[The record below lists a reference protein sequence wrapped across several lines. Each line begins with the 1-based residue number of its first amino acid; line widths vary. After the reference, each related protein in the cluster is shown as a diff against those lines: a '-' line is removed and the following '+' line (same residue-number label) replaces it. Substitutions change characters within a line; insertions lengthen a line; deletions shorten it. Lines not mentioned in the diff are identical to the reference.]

1 MTRQSIQAGDA
12 VIAAKSTQAP
22 EQRWSGARWLAWLG
36 WPLLIALL
44 IWAISPDQQ
53 VALFTAIN
61 LQARALPDWFW
72 SMLTLFGDTAVLL
85 VGLSPLLLWRRQALV
100 AAIAAIPAGGLMSV
114 SAKRLADAPR
124 PAAVLDIAQFHLIG
138 PTLNL
143 HSFPSGHTITAFAA
157 ASAVLAVIL
166 PGKKPIRT
174 GLLAAAIIALAT
186 AVGLSRIA
194 VGAHWPRDVLAGA
207 LFGWLAGLSGAW
219 LTRQF
224 PVLWRSQRLATG
236 LAVLLFAIGVWV
248 LLRRVEYP
256 LGVAAVWLVSS
267 SCAITMVALTRRRI
281 ASLSA

>member
-1 MTRQSIQAGDA
+1 MMSDQTA
-12 VIAAKSTQAP
+12 V
-22 EQRWSGARWLAWLG
+22 QRWSGRHWLGWLG
-36 WPLLIALL
+36 WPLLVALL
-44 IWAISPDQQ
+44 IWAISPAQQ

-61 LQARALPDWFW
+61 LQARVLPDWFW
-72 SMLTLFGDTAVLL
+72 STLTLFGDTAVLL

-114 SAKRLADAPR
+114 TAKRLADAPR

-157 ASAVLAVIL
+157 ASAVMAVIL
-166 PGKKPIRT
+166 PGNKPIRMA
-174 GLLAAAIIALAT
+174 LLAAAIIVLAA
-186 AVGLSRIA
+186 AVGLSRVA
-194 VGAHWPRDVLAGA
+194 VGAHWPADVLAGA

-219 LTRQF
+219 FTRRF

-248 LLRRVEYP
+248 LLRRVDYP

-267 SCAITMVALTRRRI
+267 SCAITMIALAHRRI
-281 ASLSA
+281 SDSSA

>member
-1 MTRQSIQAGDA
+1 MMSDQTA
-12 VIAAKSTQAP
+12 V
-22 EQRWSGARWLAWLG
+22 QRWSGRHWLSWLG
-36 WPLLIALL
+36 WPLLVALL
-44 IWAISPDQQ
+44 IWSISPAQQ

-61 LQARALPDWFW
+61 LQARVLPDWFW
-72 SMLTLFGDTAVLL
+72 STLTLFGDTAVLL

-114 SAKRLADAPR
+114 TAKRLADAPR

-157 ASAVLAVIL
+157 ASAVMAVIL
-166 PGKKPIRT
+166 PGNKPIRMA
-174 GLLAAAIIALAT
+174 LLAAAIIVLAA
-186 AVGLSRIA
+186 AVGLSRVA
-194 VGAHWPRDVLAGA
+194 VGAHWPADVLAGA

-219 LTRQF
+219 FTRRF

-248 LLRRVEYP
+248 LLRRVDYP

-267 SCAITMVALTRRRI
+267 SCAITMIALARRRI
-281 ASLSA
+281 SDLSA

>member
-1 MTRQSIQAGDA
+1 MSDQTA
-12 VIAAKSTQAP
+12 V
-22 EQRWSGARWLAWLG
+22 QRWSGARWLAWLG
-36 WPLLIALL
+36 WPTLIALL

-61 LQARALPDWFW
+61 LQARVLPDWFW

-138 PTLNL
+138 PALNL
-143 HSFPSGHTITAFAA
+143 HSFPSGHTITGFAA

-166 PGKKPIRT
+166 PCRHPLRS
-174 GLLAAAIIALAT
+174 GLMAAAIIALAA
-186 AVGLSRIA
+186 AVGFSRIA
-194 VGAHWPRDVLAGA
+194 VGAHWPHDVLAGA

-224 PVLWRSQRLATG
+224 PVLWRSPRVATG
-236 LAVLLFAIGVWV
+236 LAVVLFAIGVWV
-248 LLRRVEYP
+248 LIRRIDYP

-267 SCAITMVALTRRRI
+267 SCTITMIALARRRL
-281 ASLSA
+281 ATESA

>member
-1 MTRQSIQAGDA
+1 MIDQT
-12 VIAAKSTQAP
+12 V
-22 EQRWSGARWLAWLG
+22 EQRWSGKHWLAWLG
-36 WPLLIALL
+36 WPMLIALL
-44 IWAISPDQQ
+44 IWAISPAQQ

-61 LQARALPDWFW
+61 LQARVLPDWFW
-72 SMLTLFGDTAVLL
+72 SALTLFGDTAVLL
-85 VGLSPLLLWRRQALV
+85 VGMSPLLLWRRQALV

-124 PAAVLDIAQFHLIG
+124 PAAVLDMAQFHLIG

-166 PGKKPIRT
+166 PGRHPLRT
-174 GLLAAAIIALAT
+174 ALLIAAILALAA

-194 VGAHWPRDVLAGA
+194 VGAHWPNDVLAGA

-219 LTRQF
+219 LTRRF
-224 PVLWRSQRLATG
+224 PVLWQSQRLATG
-236 LAVLLFAIGVWV
+236 LAALLFAIGVWV
-248 LLRRVEYP
+248 LLRRIDYP

-267 SCAITMVALTRRRI
+267 SCAITMIALARRRMVR
-281 ASLSA
+281 LSA

>member
-1 MTRQSIQAGDA
+1 MTLPSPQATDA
-12 VIAAKSTQAP
+12 VIAADSIQAP
-22 EQRWSGARWLAWLG
+22 VQRWSGAHWLAWLG
-36 WPLLIALL
+36 WPMLIALL
-44 IWAISPDQQ
+44 IWSISPTQQ
-53 VALFTAIN
+53 IALFTAIN

-114 SAKRLADAPR
+114 TAKRLADAPR
-124 PAAVLDIAQFHLIG
+124 PAAVLDMAQFHLIG

-166 PGKKPIRT
+166 PGKKPIRMA
-174 GLLAAAIIALAT
+174 LLAAAIIGLAA

-194 VGAHWPRDVLAGA
+194 VGAHWPNDVLAGA

-219 LTRQF
+219 LTRRF
-224 PVLWRSQRLATG
+224 PVLWQSQRLAAG
-236 LAVLLFAIGVWV
+236 LAAVLFAIGVWV
-248 LLRRVEYP
+248 LLRRVDYP
-256 LGVAAVWLVSS
+256 LGVAAVWMVSS
-267 SCAITMVALTRRRI
+267 SCAITMIALARRRI
-281 ASLSA
+281 AGLSA